1 MAEAPKLSPQGLDLV
16 SRVFNGFIP
25 PPNLSV
31 AEWAEQYRHMSD
43 LSGGGRFNFDAV
55 PIMREIVEMTMKPT
69 TINGIRLWKVVN
81 QKSAQVGYTDS
92 CLNNM
97 LGAVMDVQPTSCIV
111 MFPREKSYK
120 DFRREKFVPMIQ
132 ATPSLAKKIDTRSR
146 VSSNTQGF
154 TEFPGGFIKF
164 VGSNSTGDVKS
175 TSARVAAI
183 EEPDD
188 CNLNVKGQGDAIRLL
203 EERTKTFPDRFVLV
217 GGTPTVKGVSSIE
230 DEMKLSDKRYFYV
243 PCHHCESANP
253 LKWENVKWEKSEQ
266 AHHEIYGHHLPSTAR
281 YHCPDCGKPWTN
293 TEKNN
298 NVKRA
303 ESAGHGWQ
311 ATAPFNGVAGFY
323 LNEIYSTF
331 ANSRLEILV
340 ERYIKAKHEAK
351 NGDIGELIAFYNSCL
366 GLPWEMENG
375 APDLA
380 ELAARAMPYGLL
392 TAPAGSCVITAGV
405 DVQHDRLAVVIIA
418 WGRGEE
424 AWVIHWDEIQGNT
437 IEQPVWDELD
447 ALLDAPIPHACG
459 AKLYVSAYSVDSSD
473 GGTSDAVYAYVKRRK
488 HRKALAVKGST
499 VAGAEIYSAPKPSV
513 EVNYKSK
520 ASRYGLRP
528 YMVGVSKAKSLLMR
542 QLKLTGN
549 GPGVI
554 HTPQDIRPDFYEQIT
569 SEVLVPVS
577 RTRSEWRVKTGV
589 RNEALDCFNYAR
601 HAARHLRINNWTEQ
615 QWQQAETRLMQL
627 DLLAEQTPVDTPKA
641 QTKPAAPTNK
651 PTKTMPVATPNKGS
665 GGFKKVSNFSEM

>member
-1 MAEAPKLSPQGLDLV
+1 MIAHAQKPLDQKFSKQGLELV
-16 SRVFNGFIP
+16 SRAFNAFRP
-25 PPNLSV
+25 PPDLSV
-31 AEWAEQYRHMSD
+31 AEWAVQRRHMSD
-43 LSGGGRFNFDAV
+43 MSGGGRFNFDAV
-55 PIMREIVEMTMKPT
+55 PFMREIVEVTIQPK

-81 QKSAQVGYTDS
+81 MKSAQVGYTDS

-97 LGAVMDVQPTSCIV
+97 LGAIMDVKPTSCIV

-120 DFRREKFVPMIQ
+120 DFRREKFVPMIE
-132 ATPSLAKKIDTRSR
+132 ATPSLSRKIDTRSR
-146 VSSNTQGF
+146 VSDNTQGF
-154 TEFPGGFIKF
+154 TKFPGGFIKF

-175 TSARVAAI
+175 TSARIAAI

-217 GGTPTVKGVSSIE
+217 GGTPTIKGISSIE

-253 LKWENVKWEKSEQ
+253 LAWENIHWKKTEQ
-266 AHHEIYGHHLPSTAR
+266 SHHEIYGHHLPATAV
-281 YHCPDCGKPWTN
+281 YHCPDCAKPWTN

-303 ESAGHGWQ
+303 EDAGHGWK

-331 ANSRLEILV
+331 ANSRLEVLV
-340 ERYIKAKHEAK
+340 ERYIKAKYEAK

-375 APDLA
+375 APDIA
-380 ELAARAMPYGLL
+380 ALAARAKPYGLM
-392 TAPAGSCVITAGV
+392 TAPAGSCIITAGV
-405 DVQHDRLAVVIIA
+405 DVQHDRLAVVIIC

-424 AWVIHWDEIQGNT
+424 AWVTNWLELNGNVL
-437 IEQPVWDELD
+437 EQPVWDDLTELL
-447 ALLDAPIPHACG
+447 ATPIIHVTG
-459 AKLYVSAYSVDSSD
+459 AKLHIQAVSIDSSD
-473 GGTSDAVYAYVKRRK
+473 GGTSDAVYGYVRANRHKGFM
-488 HRKALAVKGST
+488 AIKGSNT
-499 VAGAEIYSAPKPSV
+499 PSAEIYSAPKRSID
-513 EVNYKSK
+513 VNARSK

-554 HTPQDIRPDFYEQIT
+554 HTPQELRDDFYEQIT

-589 RNEALDCFNYAR
+589 RNEALDCVNYAR
-601 HAARHLRINNWTEQ
+601 HAARHLRINTWTDA
-615 QWQQAETRLMQL
+615 QWTQAESRLRQL
-627 DLLAEQTPVDTPKA
+627 DLLADAGEL
-641 QTKPAAPTNK
+641 
-651 PTKTMPVATPNKGS
+651 PNKKASGTVLPPKTSQKKASGS
-665 GGFKKVSNFSEM
+665 GFNKVSSFSGL